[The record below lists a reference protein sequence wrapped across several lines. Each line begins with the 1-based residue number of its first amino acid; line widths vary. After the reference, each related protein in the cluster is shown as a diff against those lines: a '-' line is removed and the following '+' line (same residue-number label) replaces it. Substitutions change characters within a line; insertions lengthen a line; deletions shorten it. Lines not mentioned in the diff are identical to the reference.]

1 MWKKTETWIHAH
13 ETVFWVCILVTILK
27 IPSLF
32 EPYWYGDEA
41 IYLTIGQALRK
52 GEWLYRDIFD
62 HKPPIIYW
70 LSAMVDGDLFWF
82 KLMGM
87 AICILTIIGFYRLLR
102 KLNISKIS
110 IPLLVFGLLI
120 ALPTIEGNIVN
131 AELLFLLPVVWA
143 FFLAIKPTNLKN
155 VLLAGIFFGLA
166 TLIKV
171 PAIFE
176 AAALGGFW
184 LISRQKDIFKNGIL
198 LGLGIIIPIAASFG
212 YFYTQGLA
220 QDYLKYAWTYNLSY
234 TSTWKSNSIF
244 DSLWV
249 KFVIVLAI
257 FGFSWWKSHKLSDI
271 AKLASIWVPI
281 SLFAAMLS
289 NRPYPHYLIQAATGV
304 ALATVLIWK
313 SNKEKLWGIF
323 LGLLLIV
330 TIWHYKFGFYPTL
343 SYYSN
348 FIDFVT
354 KTESKDEYF
363 RRFDS
368 NLIFDYKI
376 AEIINRDTNKNDR
389 IFIWGD
395 RPTIYALSQ
404 RSPAGHY
411 TTKFHILSLK
421 TQNETIGVINTG
433 RVKYIVTMGEE
444 NKLPGLRELLLSRY
458 IKVWENDNEK
468 VYKLWKKS

>member
-1 MWKKTETWIHAH
+1 MWKKIESWIHTH
-13 ETVFWVCILVTILK
+13 ETVFWVCIVAAILK

-41 IYLTIGQALRK
+41 IYLTLGQALRK

-70 LSAMVDGDLFWF
+70 LSAAVGGNLFWF

-87 AICILTIIGFYRLLR
+87 AVCVLTIIGFYQLLKR
-102 KLNISKIS
+102 LNISKIGV
-110 IPLLVFGLLI
+110 PLLVFGLLI
-120 ALPTIEGNIVN
+120 TLPVIEGNIVN

-143 FFLAIKPTNLKN
+143 FFLGIKPKN
-155 VLLAGIFFGLA
+155 YKHVLLAGGLFGLA

-176 AAALGGFW
+176 GAALGGYW
-184 LISRQKDIFKNGIL
+184 LINRQKNIFKNGIL
-198 LGLGIIIPIAASFG
+198 LTMGIIIPIAASFG

-234 TSTWKSNSIF
+234 TATWKSSSIF
-244 DSLWV
+244 DNLWV
-249 KFVIVLAI
+249 KFVIVLAV
-257 FGFSWWKSHKLSDI
+257 FGFSWWKNRKLSNV
-271 AKLASIWVPI
+271 AKLVSIWIPV

-289 NRPYPHYLIQAATGV
+289 NRPYPHYLIQAATGIS
-304 ALATVLIWK
+304 LATALIWK
-313 SNKEKLWGIF
+313 NHQEKLWGIF
-323 LGLLLIV
+323 LGLLLAA
-330 TIWHYKFGFYPTL
+330 TIWHYKFGFYPTF

-348 FIDFVT
+348 FISFVAKT
-354 KTESKDEYF
+354 KSKDEYF
-363 RRFDS
+363 RWFDP
-368 NLIFDYKI
+368 NLASDYKI
-376 AEIINRDTNKNDR
+376 AEIILRSTNKNDR
-389 IFIWGD
+389 IFVWGD

-421 TQNETIGVINTG
+421 TEKETIAAIITG
-433 RVKYIVTMGEE
+433 HVKYIVTMGEE
-444 NKLPGLRELLLSRY
+444 SKLPGLTEILLSKY
-458 IKVWENDNEK
+458 IKVWENSNEK